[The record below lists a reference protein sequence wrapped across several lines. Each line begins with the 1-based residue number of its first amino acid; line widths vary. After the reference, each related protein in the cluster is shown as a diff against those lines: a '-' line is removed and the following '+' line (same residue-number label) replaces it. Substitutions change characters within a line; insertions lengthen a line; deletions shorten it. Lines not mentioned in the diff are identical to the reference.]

1 MNSWL
6 KNFLWLGF
14 VIVVIILMSF
24 VKKSRQE
31 MVLGYPK
38 IVPEIYEDQLFLD
51 ESMILNKLE
60 SKGLIGKDFTYS
72 QIDFQ
77 AIETYLEGLSEVK
90 SVKVYAEIGAEWQI
104 HVVLRQPIA
113 RLFNL
118 DGSSCYLDKDGKLMP
133 LSDNHT
139 AHVLTV
145 NGFINET
152 DMGKQ
157 VSDVIN
163 NDSLKT
169 IEIIDDLYLIS
180 RYVCS
185 DKFFSSQ
192 ITHVY
197 VNSSGEF
204 EFIPRVGRQRILFG
218 NGHHYKG
225 KFKKLKVFYTEGLA
239 KAGWGKYD
247 TINVKFKNQIV
258 CSKR

>member
-6 KNFLWLGF
+6 KNFLWLAF
-14 VIVVIILMSF
+14 VIIVVVLMSF
-24 VKKSRQE
+24 AQSSRQK
-31 MVLGYPK
+31 MVLGYPE
-38 IVPEIYEDQLFLD
+38 IVPEVYEDQLFLD
-51 ESMILNKLE
+51 KAMILEKLVE
-60 SKGLIGKDFTYS
+60 KGLIGEDFTYN
-72 QIDFQ
+72 QVDFE
-77 AIETYLEGLSEVK
+77 AIEAYLENLSEVK
-90 SVKVYAEIGAEWQI
+90 SVKVYAEIGEQWQI
-104 HVVLRQPIA
+104 HVVMRQAIA

-118 DGSSCYLDKDGKLMP
+118 NGSSCYIDKDGKLMP
-133 LSDNHT
+133 LSDNHS

-152 DMGKQ
+152 DMNKE
-157 VSDVIN
+157 VANVIN

-169 IEIIDDLYLIS
+169 IEILDDLYAIS
-180 RYVCS
+180 NYVCS

-192 ITHVY
+192 ITHIY
-197 VNSSGEF
+197 VNSEGEF
-204 EFIPRVGRQRILFG
+204 EFIPRVGNQRILFG
-218 NGHHYKG
+218 DSHHYEG

>member
-1 MNSWL
+1 M
-6 KNFLWLGF
+6 
-14 VIVVIILMSF
+14 I
-24 VKKSRQE
+24 
-31 MVLGYPK
+31 LGYPK
-38 IVPEIYEDQLFLD
+38 IIPEIYEDQIFLD
-51 ESMILNKLE
+51 EGIILDKLE
-60 SKGLIGKDFTYS
+60 SKGLIGKNFTYN
-72 QIDFQ
+72 QIDFH
-77 AIETYLEGLSEVK
+77 AIEIYLESLSEVK
-90 SVKVYAEIGAEWQI
+90 SVKVYAEIGEQWQV

-118 DGSSCYLDKDGKLMP
+118 NGSSCYLDKDGKLMP
-133 LSDNHT
+133 LSDNYT
-139 AHVLTV
+139 ARVLTV

-152 DMGKQ
+152 NMNKK

-163 NDSLKT
+163 NESLKT
-169 IEIIDDLYLIS
+169 IEIIDDLYKIS
-180 RYVCS
+180 KYVCS

-197 VNSSGEF
+197 VNSESEF
-204 EFIPRVGRQRILFG
+204 EFIPRVGKQRILFG
-218 NGHHYKG
+218 DSHHFVG

>member
-14 VIVVIILMSF
+14 IVLVIVLMSF
-24 VKKSRQE
+24 VKTARQT
-31 MVLGYPK
+31 MVVGYPE
-38 IVPEIYEDQLFLD
+38 IVTEIYEDQLFLD
-51 ESMILNKLE
+51 KGMILEKLE
-60 SKGLIGKDFTYS
+60 AKGLVGENFTYS
-72 QIDFQ
+72 QVDFE
-77 AIETYLEGLSEVK
+77 AIETYLQNLSEVK
-90 SVKVYAEIGAEWQI
+90 SVKVYSEIGEQWQI
-104 HVVLRQPIA
+104 HIVLRQPIA

-118 DGSSCYLDKDGKLMP
+118 NGSSCYIDNEGKLMP
-133 LSDNHT
+133 LSDNYT

-145 NGFINET
+145 NGYINET
-152 DMGKQ
+152 DMNKN
-157 VSDVIN
+157 VTDVMN

-169 IEIIDDLYLIS
+169 IEVLDDLYLIS
-180 RYVCS
+180 KYVCS

-192 ITHVY
+192 ITHIY
-197 VNSSGEF
+197 VNSEGEF
-204 EFIPRVGRQRILFG
+204 EFIPRVGKQRILFG
-218 NGHHYKG
+218 GSRHYEG